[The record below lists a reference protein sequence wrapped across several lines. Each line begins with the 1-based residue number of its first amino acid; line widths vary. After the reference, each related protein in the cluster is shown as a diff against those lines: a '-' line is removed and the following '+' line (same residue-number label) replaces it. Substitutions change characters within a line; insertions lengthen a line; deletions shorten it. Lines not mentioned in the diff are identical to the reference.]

1 MDNTQFETKENKI
14 QIMIKLI
21 SQHNHMQNIRS
32 ELFCEKE
39 KAIFKHEN
47 NMFSSHIKRLT
58 LLWLYTRSHL

>member
-1 MDNTQFETKENKI
+1 MEVFDNVFETKENKI
-14 QIMIKLI
+14 QIMTKLI

-47 NMFSSHIKRLT
+47 NMFSSHIP
-58 LLWLYTRSHL
+58 